1 MEEERI
7 TIELETTPGFS
18 LKETTIKAWLETV
31 VQEESKSISSLS
43 FTICSDEFLL
53 QINKEHLNHDY
64 YTDIITF
71 PYSYEPI
78 ESDIFISIDRV
89 ADNAKEYGVSSQQE
103 LARVFVHGV
112 LHMCG
117 YDDHEEEDKK
127 LMREKEDHYLAKL
140 KLG

>member
-1 MEEERI
+1 LEEERI

-18 LKETTIKAWLETV
+18 IKETTIKAWLETV

>member
-18 LKETTIKAWLETV
+18 IKETTIKAWLETV

-89 ADNAKEYGVSSQQE
+89 ADNAKEYGVSTQQE

-127 LMREKEDHYLAKL
+127 RMREKEDHYLAKL

>member
-18 LKETTIKAWLETV
+18 IKETTIKAWLETV

>member
-1 MEEERI
+1 LEEERI